1 MIRDHRPAQRREVT
15 DVTSDRGGFAEVAKS
30 DDLNA
35 HPVTAT
41 GRQVIWL
48 QSFERKFSFFALD
61 NPSMSNPACPRVFRC
76 AP

>member
-1 MIRDHRPAQRREVT
+1 
-15 DVTSDRGGFAEVAKS
+15 
-30 DDLNA
+30 LNV

-48 QSFERKFSFFALD
+48 QSFERKFSFLALD

-76 AP
+76 AAGTLIVAGKARRFNQLSGMSLRYAALHNEI